1 MKFLKIFKK
10 QKKEN
15 GGCGAVET
23 TVHLDKD
30 FEFYEVEFSG
40 AGGFG
45 GSYSSSHEINLSNLP
60 RQITVGNYDYNLR
73 VDFFDD
79 KVIAGYWNQFGPNNE
94 LIVIQRGKSNC
105 LNELLSRLSALV
117 KVYINSNN

>member
-1 MKFLKIFKK
+1 MKFLKLFKK

-15 GGCGAVET
+15 GGSGTVET
-23 TVHLDKD
+23 TVHLDKND
-30 FEFYEVEFSG
+30 FEFYEVVSG

-73 VDFFDD
+73 FDFFDD

-94 LIVIQRGKSNC
+94 LTIIQHGENNS

-117 KVYINSNN
+117 KVNINLK